1 MVLFKPVAAAVALAA
16 VLVAA
21 PAAAQPADFRP
32 QAQAAIEAAFPGEG
46 PGAAVVVIHKGRLLY
61 AGGRGLADLDSR
73 RPITPDTTFRMG
85 SIAKQFTAAVV
96 LQLVAERKV
105 SLDDPISR
113 FLPAFPQPG
122 AGATVRQLLNHTSGL
137 YDYTKIPGYMLSE
150 PTLKPNT
157 TADLVAVIAG
167 RPPVSPPGER
177 WEYNNGGYVMLGA
190 IIEKVTGKAWHEA
203 VIERIGRPL
212 GLKSLAYAADAP
224 EPAWARGYSLN
235 DGTFQPAKGVHISVA
250 GAAGALVISP
260 ADLARW
266 SDALHH
272 GRVVRPDL
280 YAEMAKP
287 ARLNDGRTE
296 TYGFGFR
303 LREIRGRAA
312 LVHGGAG
319 RGLDTDAVYIPSED
333 LFVAVLANTDDPPVD
348 PASLTRRLAALV
360 LGQPAPDF
368 KPVDAP
374 LASLEPLFGTYSV
387 GQGPLR
393 RFFSRDGKL
402 YIGRGDEELQVLPAG
417 DDRFF
422 FPGDD
427 LSWFRILRQANGAHV
442 MEGHRFEAAGPDRSV
457 RIGDAPPP
465 LSVPLAV
472 LQGYV
477 GAYQT
482 EVPLLTIA
490 LDKNGRLTIAPP
502 GQPPLVLRP
511 VSETKFRVEG
521 APMRL
526 VFHPENGRTDKLTL
540 YRGAR
545 ELHGVR
551 AAP

>member
-1 MVLFKPVAAAVALAA
+1 MVLFKPAAAIAVA
-16 VLVAA
+16 VILVAA
-21 PAAAQPADFRP
+21 PAAAQPADFKS
-32 QAQAAIEAAFPGEG
+32 QAQASVAAAFPVDA
-46 PGAAVVVIHKGRLLY
+46 PGAAVVVMRKGEVIY
-61 AGGRGLADLDSR
+61 AAGQGLADLDTR
-73 RPITPDTTFRMG
+73 RPITPDTAFRMG

-96 LQLVAERKV
+96 LQLVAEGKV

-113 FLPAFPQPG
+113 FLPDFPQPG
-122 AGATVRQLLNHTSGL
+122 ASATVRQLLNHSSGL

-167 RPPVSPPGER
+167 RPVTAPPGER

-190 IIEKVTGKAWHEA
+190 IIEKVTGKPWHEA
-203 VIERIGRPL
+203 VVERLGKPL
-212 GLKSLAYAADAP
+212 GLKSLAYADSPRGA
-224 EPAWARGYSLN
+224 ERARGYSM
-235 DGTFQPAKGVHISVA
+235 DGDAFQPSKSVHISVA

-280 YAEMAKP
+280 YAEMIKP

-296 TYGFGFR
+296 SYGFGFR
-303 LREIRGRAA
+303 LRQIRGRTA

-333 LFVAVLANTDDPPVD
+333 LFVAVFANTDDPPVD
-348 PASLTRRLAALV
+348 PADLTRRLAALA
-360 LGQPAPDF
+360 LGE
-368 KPVDAP
+368 PVPTFTAVDVP
-374 LASLEPLFGTYSV
+374 LASLEPLFGSYSV
-387 GQGPLR
+387 DQGPPR
-393 RFFSRDGKL
+393 RFFARDGKL
-402 YIGRGDEELQVLPAG
+402 VLARGDEELRVLTAG

-422 FPGDD
+422 FKDDD
-427 LSWFRILRQANGAHV
+427 LTWFRVQRQADGAHL
-442 MEGHRFEAAGPDRSV
+442 MEVYRFEAAGPDRSL
-457 RIGDAPPP
+457 RIGEAPPP
-465 LSVPLAV
+465 LTVPLSV

-482 EVPLLTIA
+482 EQPLLTIA
-490 LDKNGRLTIAPP
+490 LDKEGRLTIGPP
-502 GQPPLVLRP
+502 GQAPILLRP
-511 VSETKFRVEG
+511 VSQTEFRTEG

-526 VFHPENGRTDKLTL
+526 VFHPEKGRTDKLTL

-551 AAP
+551 TGP